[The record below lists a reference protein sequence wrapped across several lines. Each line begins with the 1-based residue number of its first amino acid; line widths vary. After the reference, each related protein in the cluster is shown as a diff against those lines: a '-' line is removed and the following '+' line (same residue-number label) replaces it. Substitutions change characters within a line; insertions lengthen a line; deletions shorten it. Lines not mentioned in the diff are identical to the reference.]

1 MSTLKTHNLQSPDS
15 GSANIALAPN
25 AGMVVSGI
33 STFGGDVNI
42 ADKIIHSGDTN
53 TAIRFP
59 AADTFT
65 VETGGSE
72 RFRIDSTG
80 NTLIYGVLRKD
91 NVSSSLTITGGNAA
105 DSSANIVLHGSSGSP
120 ANVTQFRTGGTER
133 LRIDANGKVIIGT
146 EFVNAANANAA
157 ISLFLS
163 GTRSGAYGGVHTNAI
178 IFDNQTAAVDA
189 GGTLTLA
196 GYSGTQ
202 AVAKALIRGGNEGS
216 SSTQSG
222 YFSVFVRPSS
232 GNLTE
237 RLRVDSYGVLRVGNT
252 HAQTTSGNT
261 KRIALGAKGSIFGW
275 TSGNING
282 AITMSDNY
290 YWDGSNN
297 KAIEND
303 HSAYLTLRS
312 GTLRFGS
319 TSQTHSAG
327 GNISTG
333 IHERFRI
340 ETNGNAT
347 INNGDLV
354 IGTSGHGI
362 DFAATSNGTGSNQNE
377 LLDDY
382 EEGDW
387 QPTVSNGGSN
397 WSTTCR
403 YTRIGRMV
411 HIHGDITNQSGSG
424 TTEIH
429 NLPFTVHSKYGV
441 WKIGWYGING
451 TTTNANSNHEGGII
465 HFQGNG
471 YLRAR
476 VSGGTANVSMANND
490 RVIFHGTYYTS

>member
-25 AGMVVSGI
+25 AGMVVAGI
-33 STFGGDVNI
+33 STFSNNI
-42 ADKIIHSGDTN
+42 IANTKIGIGTENPTTILHLLDDSNDCDITVQATASGKDARINLYAHSGGVSQ
-53 TAIRFP
+53 IRLG
-59 AADTFT
+59 DQ
-65 VETGGSE
+65 S
-72 RFRIDSTG
+72 D
-80 NTLIYGVLRKD
+80 
-91 NVSSSLTITGGNAA
+91 
-105 DSSANIVLHGSSGSP
+105 
-120 ANVTQFRTGGTER
+120 ANVGLITYDHSNNSLQLRAGDNER

-146 EFVNAANANAA
+146 EYVNAANANAA

-163 GTRSGAYGGVHTNAI
+163 GTRSGSYGGQTTNAI

-189 GGTLTLA
+189 GGSITLA

-202 AVAKALIRGGNEGS
+202 AIAKALIRGGNEADAA
-216 SSTQSG
+216 TQAG

-232 GNLTE
+232 GGLTE
-237 RLRVDSYGVLRVGNT
+237 RIRVDSYGVLRIGNT

-282 AITMSDNY
+282 AITMADNY
-290 YWDGSNN
+290 YWDGANN

-303 HSAYLTLRS
+303 YSAYLTLRS
-312 GTLRFGS
+312 GALRFGS
-319 TSQTHSAG
+319 TNQTHSAG
-327 GNISTG
+327 GNISGG
-333 IHERFRI
+333 IHEKFRI

-347 INNGDLV
+347 INDGDLV

-362 DFAATSNGTGSNQNE
+362 LFSATANGTGTNQNE

-387 QPTVSNGGSN
+387 QPKVSAGGAN
-397 WSTTCR
+397 WSTTGR
-403 YTRIGRMV
+403 YTKVGRLV
-411 HIHGDITNQSGSG
+411 TIQADITNTSGSG

-429 NLPFTVHSKYGV
+429 NLPFAVDSKYGTWHV
-441 WKIGWYGING
+441 GYAAVNG
-451 TTTNANSNHEGGII
+451 TTTSGNTNYTGGLI
-465 HFQGNG
+465 HFQGSG

-476 VSGGTANVSMANND
+476 ASGGTTNVTMNNNH
-490 RVIFHGTYYTS
+490 RTIFTGTYYTT